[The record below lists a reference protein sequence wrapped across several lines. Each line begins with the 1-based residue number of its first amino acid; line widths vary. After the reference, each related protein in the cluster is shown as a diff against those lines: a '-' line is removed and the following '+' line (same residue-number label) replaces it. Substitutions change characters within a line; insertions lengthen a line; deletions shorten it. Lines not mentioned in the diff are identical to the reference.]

1 MLINSLFAENFRKYS
16 KLEVTDIP
24 ANGTITVSGKNESG
38 KTSIGEAICFALF
51 GRTFSLNKNNL
62 SKLVYWGADAA
73 EVRINFTTADDNNF
87 NLYRS
92 VDDKGNVKVKLERL
106 LLGGGKAPKVLEDDT
121 EISKILNKII
131 GFDYD
136 AFANSFYLVQREL
149 TTPEPQSTTIKK
161 MAGIGDYAAISSE
174 LDKDNTKNQD
184 KINTAKPEVLTT
196 QSALDEI
203 KLDETWLPELV
214 DADQTLENEKQQRE
228 TLLAELTEDEKQYT
242 ENSTSF
248 FGARKKRGFFG
259 FLSFLFFPV
268 MLASLLIW
276 VVNYFRPKL
285 LDNPLINIFGLD
297 ELANTHSTI
306 STWLLPVA
314 IITGIGFLI
323 SLMVRGKA
331 RQTMQALTG
340 KAEDFSKSLQ
350 KGHGV
355 VTSDVESV
363 LPERVVSLMQKNTQ
377 NTAVTD
383 SSAHEEPVVVKGASL
398 FSVPPQEQFNNL
410 DSLAVNASTYEA
422 DPEEINAA
430 VLRLSDT
437 FDKQNVE
444 ISSLSKTLSTDI
456 EKEKRRSDD
465 AGKLRATLKSLNAI
479 IKDSERKISV
489 NNTSMG
495 LMQRAAEDSIGL
507 FNKNI
512 TEITANSLPKFTNGR
527 YKKVR
532 VADDFTVQ
540 VYSDEKRGYMDFDEI
555 SSGTQRQIMLA
566 LRLAMSEEL
575 AKNTGNKQQ
584 FIFLDEPFAF
594 FDPQRTQSTLNALPN
609 ISDVITQVWIVAQEF
624 PEGTDVDKVINC
636 PTGSAELLA

>member
-1 MLINSLFAENFRKYS
+1 MLINSLFAENFRKYG

-24 ANGTITVSGKNESG
+24 ADGTITVSGKNESG

-62 SKLVYWGADAA
+62 SKLVYWGAVTAK
-73 EVRINFTTADDNNF
+73 VRVNFTTSNDNNF

-92 VDDKGNVKVKLERL
+92 VDEKGNVKVKLERL
-106 LLGGGKAPKVLEDDT
+106 LLGGGKAPKVIEN
-121 EISKILNKII
+121 EAEVSKILNKII

-161 MAGIGDYAAISSE
+161 MAGIGDYASISSE
-174 LDKDNTKNQD
+174 LNDDNTKNQD
-184 KINTAKPEVLTT
+184 KINVTKPEAATT
-196 QSALDEI
+196 QSALSEI
-203 KLDETWLPELV
+203 KLDESWLPELV
-214 DADQTLENEKQQRE
+214 DADQSLENEQNQRQTLLGELSENEKQY
-228 TLLAELTEDEKQYT
+228 AD
-242 ENSTSF
+242 NSISF
-248 FGARKKRGFFG
+248 FRARKKRGFFG
-259 FLSFLFFPV
+259 FLSLLLFPV
-268 MLASLLIW
+268 MLISLLVW

-297 ELANTHSTI
+297 ELANIQSNI
-306 STWLLPVA
+306 MTWLLPVA
-314 IITGIGFLI
+314 VVSGIGFLI

-331 RQTMQALTG
+331 KQAMHSLTG
-340 KAEDFSKSLQ
+340 EAESFSKILQ

-363 LPERVVSLMQKNTQ
+363 LPERVVGLMRKN
-377 NTAVTD
+377 AVFTSVSKND
-383 SSAHEEPVVVKGASL
+383 VTTL
-398 FSVPPQEQFNNL
+398 FEVPPKEQFNNL
-410 DSLAVNASTYEA
+410 ESLAESTIAYEA

-437 FDKQNVE
+437 FDKQNNE
-444 ISSLSKTLSTDI
+444 MSTLTKALNTDI
-456 EKEKRRSDD
+456 DKERKRSDE
-465 AGKLRATLKSLNAI
+465 AGKLRATLKALNTVI
-479 IKDSERKISV
+479 NDSKRKIAV

-495 LMQRAAEDSIGL
+495 LMQRAAEDSIEL

-512 TEITANSLPKFTNGR
+512 TEITAKSLPKFTEGR
-527 YKKVR
+527 YKEVR
-532 VADDFTVQ
+532 VAEDFTVQ

-575 AKNTGNKQQ
+575 AKNSGNKQQ

-624 PEGTDVDKVINC
+624 PEDTKVDKVINC
-636 PTGSAELLA
+636 PSDSAELLV

>member
-24 ANGTITVSGKNESG
+24 ANGTIIVSGKNESG

-51 GRTFSLNKNNL
+51 GRTFSLDKNNL

-73 EVRINFTTADDNNF
+73 EVRVNFTTADDNNF

-92 VDDKGNVKVKLERL
+92 VDEKGNVKVKLERL
-106 LLGGGKAPKVLEDDT
+106 LLGGGRAPKALEG
-121 EISKILNKII
+121 EVEVSKVLNKVI

-174 LDKDNTKNQD
+174 LDDDNTKNQD
-184 KINTAKPEVLTT
+184 KINTTKPEVVTT
-196 QSALDEI
+196 KSSLDAI
-203 KLDETWLPELV
+203 KLDESWLPELV
-214 DADQTLENEKQQRE
+214 DADQTLENEKQQRQ
-228 TLLAELTEDEKQYT
+228 TLLTELSENEKQYA

-248 FGARKKRGFFG
+248 FGTRKKRGFFG
-259 FLSFLFFPV
+259 FLSFLFFPI
-268 MLASLLIW
+268 MLASFLLW
-276 VVNYFRPKL
+276 MVNYFRPKL

-297 ELANTHSTI
+297 ELANTHSSIATWVLPI
-306 STWLLPVA
+306 S
-314 IITGIGFLI
+314 IIAGIGFLI
-323 SLMVRGKA
+323 SLIVRGKA
-331 RQTMQALTG
+331 KQVMHALSG
-340 KAEDFSKSLQ
+340 EAEGFSKTLQ
-350 KGHGV
+350 KSHGV
-355 VTSDVESV
+355 VTSSVESV
-363 LPERVVSLMQKNTQ
+363 LPERVVSLMQN
-377 NTAVTD
+377 NTATD
-383 SSAHEEPVVVKGASL
+383 KAAIDSTL
-398 FSVPPQEQFNNL
+398 FSVPPEEQFNNL
-410 DSLAVNASTYEA
+410 DSLAENATAYEA

-437 FDKQNVE
+437 FNKQNTD
-444 ISSLSKTLSTDI
+444 ISSLSKSLSADI
-456 EKEKRRSDD
+456 EKEKKRSDG
-465 AGKLRATLKSLNAI
+465 AGKLRAKLKSLNAVI
-479 IKDSERKISV
+479 DDSERKIAV

-495 LMQRAAEDSIGL
+495 LMQRAAEDSISL

-512 TEITANSLPKFTNGR
+512 TELTAKSLPKFTEGR

-540 VYSDEKRGYMDFDEI
+540 VHSDEKRGYMDFDEI

-575 AKNTGNKQQ
+575 AKNTANKQQ

-624 PEGTDVDKVINC
+624 PEDTKVDKVINC
-636 PTGSAELLA
+636 PSDSAELSV

>member
-1 MLINSLFAENFRKYS
+1 MLINSIFAENFRKYN
-16 KLEVTDIP
+16 KLEVTNIP

-51 GRTFSLNKNNL
+51 GRTFSLNKSNL

-73 EVRINFTTADDNNF
+73 EVRVNFTTADDNNF

-106 LLGGGKAPKVLEDDT
+106 LLGGGKAPKVLES
-121 EISKILNKII
+121 EAEVAKVLSKII

-161 MAGIGDYAAISSE
+161 MAGIGDYATISNDLEEDSTQN
-174 LDKDNTKNQD
+174 KD
-184 KINTAKPEVLTT
+184 KINATKPEVITT
-196 QSALDEI
+196 QSSLDEI
-203 KLDETWLPELV
+203 KLDESWLPELV
-214 DADQTLENEKQQRE
+214 DADQTLKNEKQQRQ
-228 TLLAELTEDEKQYT
+228 TLLTELSENEKQYA

-248 FGARKKRGFFG
+248 FSARKKRGFFG
-259 FLSFLFFPV
+259 FLSFLFFPI

-285 LDNPLINIFGLD
+285 LENPIINIFGLD
-297 ELANTHSTI
+297 ELANTHSNI
-306 STWLLPVA
+306 MTWLLPVA

-331 RQTMQALTG
+331 KQAMHSLSG
-340 KAEDFSKSLQ
+340 EAEGFSKTLQ

-355 VTSDVESV
+355 VTSNVESV
-363 LPERVVSLMQKNTQ
+363 LPDRVVSLMQKTTQ
-377 NTAVTD
+377 NTTVTD
-383 SSAHEEPVVVKGASL
+383 TAALADSAVKENSL
-398 FSVPPQEQFNNL
+398 FSVPPQEQLNNL
-410 DSLAVNASTYEA
+410 DSLAENASAYEA

-437 FDKQNVE
+437 FDKQNNE
-444 ISSLSKTLSTDI
+444 IDGLSKTLSTDI
-456 EKEKRRSDD
+456 DKEKKRSDD
-465 AGKLRATLKSLNAI
+465 AGKLRATLKALNTVI
-479 IKDSERKISV
+479 TDSERKITV
-489 NNTSMG
+489 NKTSMG

-512 TEITANSLPKFTNGR
+512 TEITAKSLPKFTEGR
-527 YKKVR
+527 YKEVR
-532 VADDFTVQ
+532 VAEDFTVQ

-575 AKNTGNKQQ
+575 AKIPAINSNLSSSMSPLPSL
-584 FIFLDEPFAF
+584 IHNV
-594 FDPQRTQSTLNALPN
+594 LNP
-609 ISDVITQVWIVAQEF
+609 
-624 PEGTDVDKVINC
+624 P
-636 PTGSAELLA
+636 